1 VSSRMGTTRR
11 WLCIGAL
18 PGLALLVS
26 PAATSAAISHSTLER
41 LTSSQSLNWSGY
53 ASTSGP
59 FTSVS
64 ASWVQPA
71 GTCTSKPTYSSFWVG
86 IDGDGSDSV
95 EQTGSE
101 VDCAGGKPKYYAWY
115 EMYPASPV
123 NLSSTFKPGDKFS
136 ASVTVHGTK
145 FTLVIK
151 DTTEHW
157 SHTINKTSTIAVD
170 ASAEIIAEAPSSD
183 GTVLPLTDFG
193 TARFTSAEANG
204 KSIAKQRPD
213 QITMVT
219 DGGTVMAKP
228 SALSGDDFS
237 VVWHHS

>member
-1 VSSRMGTTRR
+1 MSPRVKTVRR
-11 WLCIGAL
+11 WLCAGAL

-26 PAATSAAISHSTLER
+26 PGATSTVISHTTLER
-41 LTSSQSLNWSGY
+41 LTSTQSFNWSGY

-86 IDGDGSDSV
+86 IDGDGSGSV

-101 VDCAGGKPKYYAWY
+101 VDCAGGTPKYYAWY
-115 EMYPASPV
+115 EMYPALPV
-123 NLSSTFKPGDKFS
+123 NFSNVVKPGDHFS
-136 ASVTVHGTK
+136 ASVTTHGTV

-151 DTTEHW
+151 DTSEHW
-157 SHTINKTSTIAVD
+157 SHTLNKSSTIAVD
-170 ASAEIIAEAPSSD
+170 ASAEIIAEAPSD
-183 GTVLPLTDFG
+183 GGTTLPLTDFG
-193 TARFTSAEANG
+193 TVRFTAAEANG
-204 KSIAKQRPD
+204 KSIAKQSPD

-219 DGGTVMAKP
+219 EGGKVMAKP